1 MFGESRYCPHMSAET
16 KLVILRLRQ
25 SELRY
30 KMFSLLDDFI
40 LQAGVNVN
48 DENSAFLCLC

>member
-30 KMFSLLDDFI
+30 KMFSLLDFI
-40 LQAGVNVN
+40 LHTGVNVN